1 LLDIKSFCVTLQHK
15 PMEIVKMLIQEF
27 TQRTGY
33 QPTENE
39 FEAIHK
45 IYMATDDDKTTF
57 CINWKRINSRLVR
70 WQKKA
75 IAAKNQRLEEL
86 WAEYNKLVD
95 KRNIM
100 MRDPQINFIDGFYS
114 RYIQLGKRQ
123 DAILNLIEIINK

>member
-1 LLDIKSFCVTLQHK
+1 MLDIKSFCVTLQHK

>member
-1 LLDIKSFCVTLQHK
+1 MLDIKSFCVTLQHK

-86 WAEYNKLVD
+86 WAEYNKLVE